1 MRASRFSYIAGDHGL
16 TQLSGAM
23 ALVSTCVGGGIVGIP
38 LASYNLGLPLA
49 VILQGLVVL
58 VTIISASVYLALKDI
73 IPD

>member
-1 MRASRFSYIAGDHGL
+1 MFLNNNKNSNLHASVANMRASRFSYIAGDHGL

-49 VILQGLVVL
+49 VIL
-58 VTIISASVYLALKDI
+58 
-73 IPD
+73 